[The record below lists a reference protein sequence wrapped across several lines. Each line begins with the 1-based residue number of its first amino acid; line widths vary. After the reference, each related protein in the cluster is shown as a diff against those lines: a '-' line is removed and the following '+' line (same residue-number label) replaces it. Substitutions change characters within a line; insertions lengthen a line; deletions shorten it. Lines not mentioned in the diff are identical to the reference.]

1 MTIAI
6 VLCVAVIAVFFVAAC
21 LVYIEKN
28 IDVHEMDTQL

>member
-6 VLCVAVIAVFFVAAC
+6 ILCVAVISVFVIAAC